1 MSTAFAASC
10 APTPSRWSTPSGFRT
25 FCCRSYFGLSAKR
38 YSLVAP
44 CALSYA
50 TPCRLVVGG
59 RSATH
64 VVFSSTR
71 PLGRRRGVA
80 LVDDLAA
87 ARAAECRIDNT
98 AIGRAR
104 TVQLRIAVRCCEG
117 RHADATTN
125 QFRACNADTN
135 ADGNAT
141 THGVTHTRANTITHS
156 NTNAG
161 SDTNT
166 NAGSDT
172 NTNAGSDT
180 DTNAGAPNLQPRL
193 HHRDGKRGVE
203 QPHWE

>member
-25 FCCRSYFGLSAKR
+25 VCCRSYFGLSAKR

-44 CALSYA
+44 RALSYA
-50 TPCRLVVGG
+50 TPCRLVEGG

-98 AIGRAR
+98 AIGRDR
-104 TVQLRIAVRCCEG
+104 TVRLRIAVRCCEG
-117 RHADATTN
+117 RHAHATTN

-135 ADGNAT
+135 PDRQSDTKSRLNSNSDGNAT

-156 NTNAG
+156 
-161 SDTNT
+161 D
-166 NAGSDT
+166 
-172 NTNAGSDT
+172 TNAGSDT
-180 DTNAGAPNLQPRL
+180 DTNAGAPNLQPRI
-193 HHRDGKRGVE
+193 HHRDGKRGVK
-203 QPHWE
+203 Q